1 MRIKKI
7 LVFPVFFTGIL
18 LVSSCSTTKNLPEG
32 EALYIGQKKM
42 KIENLSKT
50 QTGHLALEEIKAV
63 LSASPNNSLLGS
75 STMRYGPP
83 VGLWI
88 YNRYVNSKT
97 KVGKFI
103 FDKLA
108 AKPVFI
114 STINPNIRVKVAN
127 NLLHDYGYFNGTVG
141 YELFPRAKDPKKVK
155 LQYLINMEPPYKI
168 DSVAYERFSPE
179 TKQILLDGQ
188 DSSFLRKRDQFS
200 VFKLDE
206 ERNRLSDLLR
216 NRGYYYFR
224 PDFIAY
230 RADTTQSFG
239 KVNLQITPKAGLSAN
254 ALRKWYI
261 GDISIRLYGQNDET
275 PNDSLQYENMDIYY
289 YNKLKVRPEVIL
301 KSFRFKKGQLF
312 TERRNARTHDNL
324 TGLGIFRYA
333 EIQYDTPYPN
343 SSDKAGMDSILNVT
357 VKTAYDLPYDSEL
370 EFNFATK
377 SNDRMG
383 PGAAYSVIK
392 RNVFGGGESFSVRL
406 RGSYEWQTYSSAID
420 SVSAIN
426 SYELGASA
434 SLTIPRVVFPKIS
447 RKTYDFQGITTFRLN
462 AGQLNRARFFKMLSF
477 GGEVTY
483 TFQPSRMHRHLI
495 TPFKLTFNTLQQTTR
510 EFDSVINAN
519 PVLFRS
525 LSNQFIPSMNY
536 IHTYDNTAGILRHR
550 KQNLFRMET
559 SFTSTGNLTSLI
571 YKLTGHGDFNEQKEL
586 LGAHFAQFLKLTE
599 DIRYTW
605 NIDRNQSLA
614 MRLNGGIIYSYG
626 NSNVSPYS
634 EQFFVGGAN
643 SIRAFTVR
651 SIGPGSY
658 RPEAQS
664 QSGYSYMDQTGDVKL
679 EGNLEYRFRILKDI
693 HGAVFFDAGN
703 IWILRND
710 SDRPGGKISLKNL
723 PNDIALG
730 TGAGLRYDLSALV
743 IRLDC
748 GMALHIPY
756 TTSRKGYYNIP
767 KFTEGLGLHFAVGYP
782 FLCLYFVQTNGAFL
796 SHQPAAMSLLRL
808 K

>member
-1 MRIKKI
+1 MCIKNSFI
-7 LVFPVFFTGIL
+7 FLIVFTGIL
-18 LVSSCSTTKNLPEG
+18 VLSACSTTKNLPEG
-32 EALYIGQKKM
+32 EALYTGQKKM
-42 KIENLSKT
+42 QTENLLKT
-50 QTGHLALEEIKAV
+50 QTGHIAWEEIEAV
-63 LSASPNNSLLGS
+63 LSAAPNNSLFGS
-75 STMRYGPP
+75 ATVRYWPP

-97 KVGKFI
+97 KLGRYL

-114 STINPNIRVKVAN
+114 STINPDIRVKVAN

-141 YELFPRAKDPKKVK
+141 YELLSYAKNPKKVK
-155 LQYLINMEPPYKI
+155 LQYRINMEIPYWL
-168 DSVAYERFSPE
+168 DSIAYEHFSPE
-179 TKQILLDGQ
+179 AKQILLNGRGA
-188 DSSFLRKRDQFS
+188 SLLRKGDQFS
-200 VFKLDE
+200 VVKLDE
-206 ERNRLSDLLR
+206 ERNRLSALLR

-224 PDFIAY
+224 PDFIGY
-230 RADTTQSFG
+230 RADTTLSSG
-239 KVNLQITPKAGLSAN
+239 KVNLQIVPKSGLPAS
-254 ALRKWYI
+254 ALRRWYI
-261 GDISIRLYGQNDET
+261 GDISVRLYGLNDEM
-275 PNDSLQYENMDIYY
+275 PNDSLRYKNMDIYY
-289 YNKLKVRPEVIL
+289 HNKLKVRPEVIL
-301 KSFRFKKGQLF
+301 KSLRLEKGQLF
-312 TERRNARTHDNL
+312 TERRNTRTHDNL

-333 EIQYDTPYPN
+333 EIQYDIPHSD
-343 SSDKAGMDSILNVT
+343 SSEKTGMDSLLNVT
-357 VKTAYDLPYDSEL
+357 VKTTYDLPYDSEL

-377 SNDRMG
+377 SNDQMG

-392 RNVFGGGESFSVRL
+392 RNVFGGGETFSVRL
-406 RGSYEWQTYSSAID
+406 RGSYEWQTHSSATD
-420 SVSAIN
+420 SASAIN

-434 SLTIPRVVFPKIS
+434 SLTLPRVAFPKIS
-447 RKTYDFQGITTFRLN
+447 KQAYDFQGITLFRLN

-483 TFQPSRMHRHLI
+483 TFQSSRTHRHGI
-495 TPFKLTFNTLQQTTR
+495 TPFKLTFNTLQQTTK
-510 EFDSVINAN
+510 EFDNVIHAN

-536 IHTYDNTAGILRHR
+536 IHTYDNTVYVVRR
-550 KQNLFRMET
+550 RRQNLFRIET
-559 SFTSTGNLTSLI
+559 SLTSTGNITALI
-571 YKLTGHGDFNEQKEL
+571 YKLTEQGDFNEQKEL

-782 FLCLYFVQTNGAFL
+782 F
-796 SHQPAAMSLLRL
+796 
-808 K
+808 